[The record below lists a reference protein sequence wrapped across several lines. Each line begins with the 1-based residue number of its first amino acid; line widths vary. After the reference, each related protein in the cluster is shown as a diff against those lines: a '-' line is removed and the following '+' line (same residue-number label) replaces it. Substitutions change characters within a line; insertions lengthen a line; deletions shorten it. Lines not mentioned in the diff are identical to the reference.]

1 MTKQRIMN
9 DTEHILLDSKQTAD
23 ITHRIQREITL
34 TPHYYTVRVVRIDL
48 IVPIIYAEIPS

>member
-23 ITHRIQREITL
+23 ITHRVQREITL
-34 TPHYYTVRVVRIDL
+34 TPHYYTVRTGNMGRPQLDFQPCSL
-48 IVPIIYAEIPS
+48 